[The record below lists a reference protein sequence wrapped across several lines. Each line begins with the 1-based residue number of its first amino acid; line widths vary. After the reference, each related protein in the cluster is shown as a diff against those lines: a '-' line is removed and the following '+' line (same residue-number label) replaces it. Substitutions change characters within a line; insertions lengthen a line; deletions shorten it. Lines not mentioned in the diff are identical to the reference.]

1 MDKKVTV
8 ETLSSCEK
16 KLTVE
21 VPAPLVSQ
29 ALQNYYASMSKT
41 ARLKGFR
48 EGKAP
53 VQMVKMQ
60 FQGEVTREVISRVM
74 NQTYSEAVTEQALF
88 PVAQPRV
95 EVQPWEEGKPLV
107 YTAYVEIK
115 PSVEVKNYIGLSA
128 EKEKVLID
136 KKQVETTLEQLRE
149 SKAQLKTVS
158 EPRGIQDKDFVVMD
172 FESLMDGKDIPGGAS
187 QNFLYEIGSGR
198 FVGGFEEGLKNM
210 KTEEQ
215 KEIPVTY
222 PNDFHEKKLAGKQV
236 VFKVAVKE
244 IKEKEIPPLDDA
256 FAQHIEGCKTLEEL
270 RTKIREDLTR
280 REEHRIQKELEKKI
294 LTQWVERNEL
304 IPPPSMVREQYDFL
318 MDDSKRRLTQMGLKD
333 PELSE
338 QLQKWKGEFQT
349 RAQFDVKVVLLIEAM
364 VKKEKIEI
372 SEKEFDEGLE
382 KIAKSANSTLAK
394 VKSYFKEKGTLS
406 QVRWQLLQD
415 KAIAF
420 LISKAKIK

>member
-128 EKEKVLID
+128 
-136 KKQVETTLEQLRE
+136 
-149 SKAQLKTVS
+149 
-158 EPRGIQDKDFVVMD
+158 
-172 FESLMDGKDIPGGAS
+172 
-187 QNFLYEIGSGR
+187 
-198 FVGGFEEGLKNM
+198 
-210 KTEEQ
+210 
-215 KEIPVTY
+215 
-222 PNDFHEKKLAGKQV
+222 
-236 VFKVAVKE
+236 
-244 IKEKEIPPLDDA
+244 
-256 FAQHIEGCKTLEEL
+256 
-270 RTKIREDLTR
+270 
-280 REEHRIQKELEKKI
+280 
-294 LTQWVERNEL
+294 
-304 IPPPSMVREQYDFL
+304 
-318 MDDSKRRLTQMGLKD
+318 
-333 PELSE
+333 
-338 QLQKWKGEFQT
+338 
-349 RAQFDVKVVLLIEAM
+349 
-364 VKKEKIEI
+364 
-372 SEKEFDEGLE
+372 
-382 KIAKSANSTLAK
+382 
-394 VKSYFKEKGTLS
+394 
-406 QVRWQLLQD
+406 
-415 KAIAF
+415 
-420 LISKAKIK
+420 

>member
-1 MDKKVTV
+1 MDKKVTI
-8 ETLSSCEK
+8 ETLSPCEK

-21 VPAPLVSQ
+21 VPAPIIEQ

-53 VQMVKMQ
+53 VQMIKMQ

-88 PVAQPRV
+88 PVAEPRV
-95 EVQPWEEGKPLV
+95 EAQPWQEGKPLV
-107 YTAYVEIK
+107 YTACVEIK
-115 PSVEVKNYIGLSA
+115 PSIEIKNYIGFSA
-128 EKEKVLID
+128 EKEKALID

-158 EPRGIQDKDFVVMD
+158 ETRGIQDKDFVVID
-172 FESLMDGKDIPGGAS
+172 FEGLMEGKVIPGGAS
-187 QNFLYEIGSGR
+187 QNFLYEMGSGR

-210 KTEEQ
+210 KVDEK
-215 KEIPVTY
+215 KEIHVTY
-222 PNDFHEKKLAGKQV
+222 PSDFHEKKLAGKQV

-244 IKEKEIPPLDDA
+244 IKEKEVPSLDDA
-256 FAQHIEGCKTLEEL
+256 FAQQIEGAKNLEEL
-270 RTKIREDLTR
+270 RTKIFADLTK
-280 REEHRIQKELEKKI
+280 REEHRIQKELEKNI
-294 LTQWVERNEL
+294 LAQLVEKNEL
-304 IPPPSMVREQYDFL
+304 TPPASMVREQYDFL
-318 MDDSKRRLTQMGLKD
+318 ADDSKRRLTQMGLKD

-338 QLQKWKGEFQT
+338 QLQKWEPEFQS
-349 RAQFDVKVVLLIEAM
+349 RAQFDVKVVLLIEAL
-364 VKKEKIEI
+364 VKKEKLEI
-372 SEKEFDEGLE
+372 SEKELDEGLE
-382 KIAKSANSTLAK
+382 KIAQSANSTVAK
-394 VKSYFKEKGTLS
+394 VKAYFKEKGTLS